1 MADPGLVH
9 TGMDGIARY
18 PSEALRPD
26 LPIPLPPASPGGSV
40 LRRTV
45 AGLREPRFA
54 DAFRAIR
61 WDVLVIAVLVAGR
74 FAIVGPLRPLVDVI
88 AAVLAFGLLVR
99 VTALSVLQR
108 RQRLFEQRWLAV
120 QSDVLRTT
128 TFEVVRFGV
137 RSVPGDY
144 DLTRPADVRD
154 LLARQAEERS
164 LPVRIDFA
172 YSPTEIETVHLDLGD
187 VTFVLADW
195 ARRSRVR
202 FPDARY
208 HGQPAMGRAGWRR
221 PSRTTFWV
229 LGPAA
234 ASVVTPD
241 GVASAPLGGP
251 VSAAP

>member
-1 MADPGLVH
+1 
-9 TGMDGIARY
+9 MDGIARY

-26 LPIPLPPASPGGSV
+26 LPIPLPPASQVGSV

-99 VTALSVLQR
+99 VIALSVLQR

-120 QSDVLRTT
+120 QSDVLRRT

-137 RSVPGDY
+137 RSAPGDY